1 MAGRRGITPGPI
13 ARYNRDVRLI
23 HALRPEAPERRSC
36 RNCGEAL
43 IGKFCHHCG
52 QEDLP
57 LHPSLRQLAS
67 ELLGEFFSFD
77 SRLLRTLRPLL
88 ARPGAL
94 TQDYLAGRRIRFV
107 SPLKTYL
114 IAALIFFGLLALLP
128 KTNVAV
134 YRGFQ
139 PVPVPEGS
147 RVRVAFALPEHYPFL
162 DRELQAASVRAKAN
176 PQAFTDAVI
185 TNLPR
190 LFFLLLPAFALL
202 LSLFYRQGWHYLDH
216 LVFALHYHAFVFLN
230 LTALFVLGRPWVPSV
245 IARVLGLLLW
255 IGLLAYLPIALRRV
269 YGGSWPRT
277 LLKLLGLGI
286 LYFMVVA
293 ACIFPVIAWTL
304 WMF

>member
-1 MAGRRGITPGPI
+1 METPEG
-13 ARYNRDVRLI
+13 
-23 HALRPEAPERRSC
+23 RSC

-57 LHPSLRQLAS
+57 LHPTLRQLAS

-94 TQDYLAGRRIRFV
+94 TQDYLTGRRIRFV

-134 YRGFQ
+134 YRGFK
-139 PVPVPEGS
+139 PAALPAGGGTHVV
-147 RVRVAFALPEHYPFL
+147 FTLPEHYSVF
-162 DRELQAASVRAKAN
+162 DRELGAASARAKAN

-230 LTALFVLGRPWVPSV
+230 LTALFVLGRPWVPSA
-245 IARVLGLLLW
+245 IAWVLGAFLW
-255 IGLLAYLPIALRRV
+255 IGLFVYLPLALRRV

-277 LLKLLGLGI
+277 LSKLFGLGF
-286 LYFMVVA
+286 LYFLVFA
-293 ACIFPVIAWTL
+293 ACIFPVMAWTL
-304 WMF
+304 WTF

>member
-1 MAGRRGITPGPI
+1 MEPRQAP
-13 ARYNRDVRLI
+13 RLVETLQ
-23 HALRPEAPERRSC
+23 AAPAPELPEGRSC

-43 IGKFCHHCG
+43 VGKFCWSCG
-52 QEDLP
+52 QGDVP

-88 ARPGAL
+88 TRPGAL
-94 TQDYLAGRRIRFV
+94 TREYLAGRRIRFV

-134 YRGFQ
+134 NRGFK
-139 PVPVPEGS
+139 PVAVPAGS
-147 RVRVAFALPEHYPFL
+147 HVSVGFALPEHYPFL
-162 DRELQAASVRAKAN
+162 DRELQAASVKAKAN
-176 PQAFTDAVI
+176 PKAFTDAVI

-216 LVFALHYHAFVFLN
+216 LVFALHYHAFVFLS
-230 LTALFVLGRPWVPSV
+230 LTALLVLARPWVPSV
-245 IARVLGLLLW
+245 IAWVLGLLLW
-255 IGLLAYLPIALRRV
+255 LGLLAYLPIAVRRV
-269 YGGSWPRT
+269 YGGSRPRT

-286 LYFMVVA
+286 LYFMVFS
-293 ACIFPVIAWTL
+293 ACGFLVIAWTL
-304 WMF
+304 WLF